1 MKVIMPSGEKGER
14 DMTRKSMKFAG
25 QSAVLVLALV
35 PLLTLT
41 GAPAVAENEL
51 PESFEANVMVVTGQP
66 GGPRSNL
73 LEIRI
78 REWTTEEDRGQLL
91 TEIQEATSQR
101 ARNRNR
107 AVARALR
114 GGHTIGSVNLRATTS
129 WPLRFSRQYPLE
141 NGGRRILLATDRP
154 VTFQEEIT
162 SSVARDFDV
171 TVIELMLDKDGQGEG
186 TLSVGTEVTWNPQ
199 TEKLEVTNF
208 STQAVRLTNVRPR
221 P

>member
-1 MKVIMPSGEKGER
+1 MKYASR
-14 DMTRKSMKFAG
+14 CAG
-25 QSAVLVLALV
+25 LVLALI
-35 PLLTLT
+35 PLFTIA
-41 GAPAVAENEL
+41 GALAAAENEL
-51 PESFEANVMVVTGQP
+51 PENFQANVMVVTGQP

-73 LEIRI
+73 LQIRI
-78 REWTTEEDRGQLL
+78 REWTTDEERGQLL
-91 TEIQEATSQR
+91 TEIQESTTQG

-107 AVARALR
+107 AVAQALR
-114 GGHTIGSVNLRATTS
+114 GGSTIGSINLRATTS

-154 VTFQEEIT
+154 VTFQEEFT

-208 STQAVRLTNVRPR
+208 STQATRLTNVRPR